1 MTTFR
6 RVNSC
11 GERDRNSSSVS
22 RMEMVVLQLFSRS
35 LMGSMFF
42 FPFFEFRSGSF

>member
-22 RMEMVVLQLFSRS
+22 RMEIVVLHLFSRL
-35 LMGSMFF
+35 LMGAMVF
-42 FPFFEFRSGSF
+42 FPIFEFRSGSF